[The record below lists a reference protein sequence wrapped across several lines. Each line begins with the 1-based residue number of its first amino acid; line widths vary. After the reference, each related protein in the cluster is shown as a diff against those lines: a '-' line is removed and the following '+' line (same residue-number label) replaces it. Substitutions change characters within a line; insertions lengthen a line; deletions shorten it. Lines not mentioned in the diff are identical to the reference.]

1 MSQPKRYIGKAIIRP
16 PHPDNLYD
24 VEAVEDA
31 NGDWVAW
38 EDYKKLQ
45 AELFK
50 FIATD
55 NEEICKLQNEVE
67 RLTDAITSGNAIT
80 PDAQPVNKETADRLE
95 NVEAFYGQ
103 LEVRVKVMH
112 GYIKFLEGLC
122 RDQSIPLPTTYTLS
136 LDNATQPP
144 PQTSVDSK

>member
-1 MSQPKRYIGKAIIRP
+1 MRFSLKHHGQ
-16 PHPDNLYD
+16 LSC
-24 VEAVEDA
+24 VEHCPEGEYVLHS
-31 NGDWVAW
+31 
-38 EDYKKLQ
+38 DYARLQ
-45 AELFK
+45 AEVERLTDCKAQADRFK
-50 FIATD
+50 A
-55 NEEICKLQNEVE
+55 EVE

-80 PDAQPVNKETADRLE
+80 ADAQPVNKETADRLE

-122 RDQSIPLPTTYTLS
+122 QDQSIPLPTTYTLS